1 MIRRLRTYFVQS
13 LICLITALLF
23 LPFHASAKNNTSCIL
38 DDEEYSV
45 IAAVLFRAEHNMA
58 ALKKKPYSGH
68 YQDLDGIPS
77 SFVLLSDV
85 TRQEKLDNPAA
96 DAGMIADYNRKNA
109 DICSIDKKKLQ
120 ALVPEKSRISFISP
134 GAWKNSREEALRNQ
148 SLSSGLTSVSR
159 PGFNADKT
167 RAVMQINHIADFEMG
182 AGYLVY
188 LKKTPP
194 DNVWILTGAV
204 LNRRY

>member
-1 MIRRLRTYFVQS
+1 MMRRLRKYFVQS

-23 LPFHASAKNNTSCIL
+23 LPVHASAENKTPCIL

-58 ALKKKPYSGH
+58 ALKNKPYSGH
-68 YQDLDGIPS
+68 YRDLDGIPS
-77 SFVLLSDV
+77 SFILLSDV

-96 DAGMIADYNRKNA
+96 DAVMIADYNRKNA
-109 DICSIDKKKLQ
+109 DICSIDKKRLQ

-134 GAWKNSREEALRNQ
+134 GAWRKNREESLRNQ

-167 RAVMQINHIADFEMG
+167 RAVIQINHIADFEMG

-188 LKKTPP
+188 LKKTPS